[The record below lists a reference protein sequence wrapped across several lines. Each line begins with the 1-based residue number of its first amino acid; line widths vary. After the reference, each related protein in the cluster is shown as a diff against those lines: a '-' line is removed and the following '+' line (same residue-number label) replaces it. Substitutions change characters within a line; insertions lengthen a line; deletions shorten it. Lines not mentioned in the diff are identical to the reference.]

1 MITIQNLNGVF
12 IRKRQKVGRHLNLEN
27 GKVFIQDYNGSFYYY
42 EMRTRHDN
50 ANRSTGLFCFD
61 KNRVHFRKLW
71 IDTATKPMIAR
82 VEVGKSELLSENPK
96 KRDKR
101 FAEMIEKCC
110 GEESY
115 SNLYLIGE
123 GFDKEWAVDSLT
135 VLCKNQRRVYYGNNL
150 YVRGACFA
158 ALEKSEDKT
167 LGNYLYVGE
176 ALVKNHITM
185 NMNIQ
190 GKDQIYIET
199 KIGSIL
205 KRLPEIDEQI
215 HSICE
220 GWRLERLGKP
230 ELAILRLAVYEI
242 TNDANIPTGVAI
254 NEAVELAK
262 IYCSE
267 EAPRFVNGV
276 LAKLA

>member
-1 MITIQNLNGVF
+1 MNEQRILGVLGYLPDRIQKMLAVL
-12 IRKRQKVGRHLNLEN
+12 ISKERP
-27 GKVFIQDYNGSFYYY
+27 D
-42 EMRTRHDN
+42 
-50 ANRSTGLFCFD
+50 
-61 KNRVHFRKLW
+61 
-71 IDTATKPMIAR
+71 
-82 VEVGKSELLSENPK
+82 
-96 KRDKR
+96 
-101 FAEMIEKCC
+101 IE
-110 GEESY
+110 
-115 SNLYLIGE
+115 
-123 GFDKEWAVDSLT
+123 
-135 VLCKNQRRVYYGNNL
+135 
-150 YVRGACFA
+150 
-158 ALEKSEDKT
+158 
-167 LGNYLYVGE
+167 
-176 ALVKNHITM
+176 
-185 NMNIQ
+185 
-190 GKDQIYIET
+190 GKDKIYIET

>member
-1 MITIQNLNGVF
+1 MKMSRRKVRETIFL
-12 IRKRQKVGRHLNLEN
+12 L
-27 GKVFIQDYNGSFYYY
+27 
-42 EMRTRHDN
+42 
-50 ANRSTGLFCFD
+50 LF
-61 KNRVHFRKLW
+61 
-71 IDTATKPMIAR
+71 R
-82 VEVGKSELLSENPK
+82 VEFNTQEELQEQIK
-96 KRDKR
+96 WY
-101 FAEMIEKCC
+101 F
-110 GEESY
+110 EERP
-115 SNLYLIGE
+115 
-123 GFDKEWAVDSLT
+123 D
-135 VLCKNQRRVYYGNNL
+135 
-150 YVRGACFA
+150 
-158 ALEKSEDKT
+158 
-167 LGNYLYVGE
+167 
-176 ALVKNHITM
+176 
-185 NMNIQ
+185 
-190 GKDQIYIET
+190 IET